1 MDEKMELASTEGP
14 KKKISACDV
23 EALQK
28 CLQENNGDYFK
39 CQPHVEAFKSS
50 CTFKKPTQSPQSSSN
65 LNNPA

>member
-23 EALQK
+23 EALKK